1 MSELV
6 FYANSSLLEGPVWN
20 EKLHV
25 LMCVSIE
32 QECIYLINPESQLI
46 QSYKTKGQVG
56 FATFRDNEH
65 IIYASYTGVYC
76 LNTKTCEE
84 NFLFHL
90 IKNKD
95 IRYNDGKIDPYGRL
109 LLGTTGY
116 NCVRNGENA
125 LYSWDGKQVK
135 TLIKNT
141 TISNGLD
148 WYGEF
153 LFFID
158 TPTHKVGRY
167 FYDNMGNVTF
177 DRYII
182 EINKGEPDGMCIDQ
196 EDGTIY
202 IAIWGGGRVD
212 AYNQQGIKLC
222 EYSIPVL
229 NVSSVCIAN
238 DNLYVTT
245 AKNNANKNSEMFAGG
260 LFVIKNFKNKL

>member
-1 MSELV
+1 
-6 FYANSSLLEGPVWN
+6 
-20 EKLHV
+20 
-25 LMCVSIE
+25 
-32 QECIYLINPESQLI
+32 
-46 QSYKTKGQVG
+46 
-56 FATFRDNEH
+56 
-65 IIYASYTGVYC
+65 
-76 LNTKTCEE
+76 
-84 NFLFHL
+84 
-90 IKNKD
+90 
-95 IRYNDGKIDPYGRL
+95 
-109 LLGTTGY
+109 
-116 NCVRNGENA
+116 
-125 LYSWDGKQVK
+125 
-135 TLIKNT
+135 
-141 TISNGLD
+141 
-148 WYGEF
+148 
-153 LFFID
+153 
-158 TPTHKVGRY
+158 
-167 FYDNMGNVTF
+167 MGNVTF